1 MPYESLEELKI
12 IFNGDQNFQRMCEAA
27 VRTKMVDVFLEEDD
41 VNDDASHAN
50 ETVGDALLMR
60 HGEIRLEQ
68 TFDAITEFK
77 EAIVDY
83 VLKTRR
89 NVKFTRWGSEKSEV
103 RCTIGEGCPFRIY
116 CSYEKPIKLF
126 MAKFCNDEHSCD
138 KDGFT
143 KVVKDGVIAKLFL
156 NDFRRNPDLMPQ
168 AMQQTLEDRYD
179 LVVTHNQC
187 RKAKGKALKM
197 IQDEDDEQFA
207 RFRDYET
214 ELLRT
219 NPESTIELGTVAGV
233 EGVDLFDR
241 FYPLEEMQ
249 TISSIQLLGA
259 VVQVENTDNWVWFI
273 AKLKADLGI
282 GDGEGFTLIP
292 DRQKGLL
299 IVVDQELPKIEHRM
313 CARHIY
319 GNLTRVHPGRA
330 IMKKIFWKI
339 AKAYTVAEYDEGI
352 EEMRQSVLGVYE
364 TLMEKNP
371 QTCSRAYFTGT
382 ACYEVVHNN
391 FSETYNNTINTAREM
406 PLVEMLE
413 TIRRLAMVRTDL
425 RKEKMKKHK
434 GKYSKKVAKTIE
446 EESKH
451 KNNCRAV
458 ARANGQF
465 DVRENNLGHSGHMT
479 RRTCTCR
486 KWDMTGIP
494 CRHALRV
501 IMLHAYEVE
510 I

>member
-1 MPYESLEELKI
+1 
-12 IFNGDQNFQRMCEAA
+12 
-27 VRTKMVDVFLEEDD
+27 
-41 VNDDASHAN
+41 
-50 ETVGDALLMR
+50 
-60 HGEIRLEQ
+60 
-68 TFDAITEFK
+68 
-77 EAIVDY
+77 
-83 VLKTRR
+83 
-89 NVKFTRWGSEKSEV
+89 
-103 RCTIGEGCPFRIY
+103 
-116 CSYEKPIKLF
+116 
-126 MAKFCNDEHSCD
+126 
-138 KDGFT
+138 
-143 KVVKDGVIAKLFL
+143 
-156 NDFRRNPDLMPQ
+156 
-168 AMQQTLEDRYD
+168 
-179 LVVTHNQC
+179 
-187 RKAKGKALKM
+187 
-197 IQDEDDEQFA
+197 
-207 RFRDYET
+207 
-214 ELLRT
+214 
-219 NPESTIELGTVAGV
+219 
-233 EGVDLFDR
+233 
-241 FYPLEEMQ
+241 
-249 TISSIQLLGA
+249 
-259 VVQVENTDNWVWFI
+259 
-273 AKLKADLGI
+273 
-282 GDGEGFTLIP
+282 
-292 DRQKGLL
+292 
-299 IVVDQELPKIEHRM
+299 
-313 CARHIY
+313 
-319 GNLTRVHPGRA
+319 
-330 IMKKIFWKI
+330 
-339 AKAYTVAEYDEGI
+339 
-352 EEMRQSVLGVYE
+352 MRQSVLGVYE